1 LWGGSSSLN
10 RQHELKTIID
20 QVISEFDIKIEDPQN
35 IYSLLQELKNSGLL
49 TLEQFQKVEE
59 TVIKNS
65 IILKYEDQPYFVLN
79 EIGEII
85 YANDGFYQLVG
96 TENEKELA
104 RLFNTIEL
112 IKLKRAVTIVNETKR
127 KVKLSLKLISLVDK
141 VNAKIIPVIQGQYYI
156 ILIK

>member
-1 LWGGSSSLN
+1 MN

-49 TLEQFQKVEE
+49 TLAQFQKVEE

-65 IILKYEDQPYFVLN
+65 ITLKYEDQPYFVLN
-79 EIGEII
+79 EKAEII

-104 RLFNTIEL
+104 RFLNTIEL

-127 KVKLSLKLISLVDK
+127 KVRLSLKLISLVDK
-141 VNAKIIPVIQGQYYI
+141 VNAKIIPVIQGQYYV